1 MASYY
6 KVLLAL
12 VIVQLG
18 YGGYGVIVAKFAKSQ
33 NVNPV
38 LFALT
43 RLGGAFPVL
52 LLTSVIFEQGLQIP
66 KPKEAGLF
74 LLLGLT
80 GSSLSI
86 LFCVLGIRFTNAK
99 VATIFQSAMPV
110 WTALL
115 AILTRIEP
123 RPEFTRMEG
132 WTRIFG
138 IVLASTGAIT
148 MMLFSSVRDAV
159 KDFLHPTYG
168 DIIGYCFLLGNTL
181 CMTAYVLIQKK
192 FIFNNEESPWKNK
205 PIGVTAWSYLVGA
218 TTMAMAAMYCLSRP
232 GNLTY
237 VVGEQVYSVLY
248 AIFIASFLCDMLI
261 TWCNMHISSSVVT
274 ATWPLQVLVSA
285 VLSYIVLDELMNT
298 VQIVGGALIMFGLI
312 SVVWSNYRT
321 EQEKKENALFARGI
335 SSLEGREEVFLPLE
349 ETGDISNKA
358 K

>member
-132 WTRIFG
+132 KNY
-138 IVLASTGAIT
+138 L
-148 MMLFSSVRDAV
+148 
-159 KDFLHPTYG
+159 
-168 DIIGYCFLLGNTL
+168 
-181 CMTAYVLIQKK
+181 
-192 FIFNNEESPWKNK
+192 NNEESPWKNK